1 MSDNESTDR
10 IDLHSYSSSNSS
22 KLYLEE
28 KNWAIN
34 ASSKVPQQPVLEGR
48 ESL

>member
-10 IDLHSYSSSNSS
+10 IDLHAYSSSNSS

-28 KNWAIN
+28 ENRVIN
-34 ASSKVPQQPVLEGR
+34 ASPKVAQQPVLEDG